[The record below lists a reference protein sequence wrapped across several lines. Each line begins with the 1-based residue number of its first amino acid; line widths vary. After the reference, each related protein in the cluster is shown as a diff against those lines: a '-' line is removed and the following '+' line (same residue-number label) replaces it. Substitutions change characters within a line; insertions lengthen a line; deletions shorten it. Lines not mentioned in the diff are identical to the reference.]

1 MAKKLCVSQMIQI
14 QETLFS
20 RNPSRGLR
28 KIKERG

>member
-20 RNPSRGLR
+20 QELFNVSKRSTLY
-28 KIKERG
+28 